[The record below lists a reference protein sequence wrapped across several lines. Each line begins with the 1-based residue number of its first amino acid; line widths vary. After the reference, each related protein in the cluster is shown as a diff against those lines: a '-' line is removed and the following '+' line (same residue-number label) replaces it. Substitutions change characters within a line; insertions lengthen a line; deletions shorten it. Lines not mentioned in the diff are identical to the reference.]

1 VDWQVRSVARAA
13 SLAWLG
19 VVTIAAG
26 QSACAP
32 AAARAPVAPAPVQA
46 EEPTSLSSTPAAAP
60 EAPAHHRQELPRG
73 GRTLFPDY
81 ELVGFCG
88 TPGAAP
94 ALGRL
99 AGNLAAVSK
108 KLQSYAD
115 KYAGHRK
122 IMPVF
127 ELIAVVVQ
135 AFPGSDGKYR
145 RRVDDSVV
153 ERYLRAARE
162 AQGILL
168 LNIQPGW
175 SDFPTEVRH
184 FEKYLHEPDVG
195 IALDPEWA
203 MSHGQMPG
211 RVYGHTTGT
220 VIDDV
225 AEYLSSIVVHDDLPE
240 KALVFHHVNSWVVRD
255 EKAVKAHPGVVIID
269 SVDGLGPKALKIN
282 TYDYLMTLEAPVM
295 HPGFKLFFDEDRENG
310 GRLMTPAEVLALHPP
325 PEYVM
330 YE

>member
-1 VDWQVRSVARAA
+1 MDWQVRFVARAA

-19 VVTIAAG
+19 VVTIAAA

-32 AAARAPVAPAPVQA
+32 ARPPVAPAPVEA
-46 EEPTSLSSTPAAAP
+46 EEPTSRSSTPAVAP
-60 EAPAHHRQELPRG
+60 ETPHPGPELPRG

-99 AGNLAAVSK
+99 AGNLPAVTK
-108 KLQSYAD
+108 KLESYAD
-115 KYAGHRK
+115 KYSGRRK

-153 ERYLRAARE
+153 ERYLRAARD
-162 AQGILL
+162 AKGILL

-175 SDFPTEVRH
+175 SDFPSEVKH
-184 FEKYLHEPDVG
+184 WEKYLHEPDVG

-203 MSHGQMPG
+203 MSHGQLPG
-211 RVYGHTTGT
+211 KYYGHTTGE
-220 VIDDV
+220 VIDEV
-225 AEYLSSIVVHDDLPE
+225 AEYLSSIVAHDNLPE
-240 KALVFHHVNSWVVRD
+240 KALVFHHVNSLVVRD
-255 EKAVKAHPGVVIID
+255 EKAVKAYPGVVIID
-269 SVDGLGPKALKIN
+269 SVDGLGPMPLKIN
-282 TYDYLMTLEAPVM
+282 TYDYLMKLESPAM
-295 HPGFKLFFDEDRENG
+295 HPGFKLFFDEDRQNG
-310 GRLMTPAEVLALHPP
+310 GQLMTPAQVLALHPP